1 MYKVILVDDNPIICK
16 ALENRIPWDELGL
29 ELSGVCHD
37 GSDVPDLIKKHAP
50 HIMITDIKMPI
61 LDGIALIEQLRSHG
75 YPLQIIIISG
85 YNVFKYLK
93 KAIDYDV
100 AGYLLKP
107 IQDEEL
113 MNSLQKAIGNL
124 KEQEIVSQM
133 SRSARI
139 LELRESKRNA
149 SGLLSSIIRGTESCV
164 QSGEALAELSF
175 PSSYQWL
182 LFQLPLQEERRLCE
196 FTIEDIVEYEDV
208 LRHRDRLACHLL
220 LPSDT
225 MLAVIAPSSEQFTSV
240 TDLVSQIL
248 QKDGIR
254 SSHTA
259 SKPFRSL
266 TGMQQELM
274 ETIAGLYGQLYPSR
288 FTAAPAGHAPFLT
301 LKDQQVIGMH
311 LSLHDY
317 KGALAYV
324 TEKLDQCLAA
334 APTPSQ
340 LDTFIKTV
348 FTWYSDYDP
357 AYYGMQEQ
365 MEAALLAGLAFSSK
379 HDMLDALAPMTES
392 AADSGSK
399 AMNVIHYIE
408 NHLNQ
413 PLTLNVLGKIFHHNS
428 IYLGQLIKKETGM
441 PFNQLVNKLRVE
453 RAEEMLRRNPDV
465 KLADL
470 AYQLGFSDSKYFSKV
485 FKKITGR
492 PPSQSADSEM

>member
-1 MYKVILVDDNPIICK
+1 MYKVIIADDNPIICK
-16 ALENRIPWDELGL
+16 ALESRIPWDELGL
-29 ELSGVCHD
+29 ELCGVCHD
-37 GSDVPDLIKKHAP
+37 GSDVPDLIRSQAP

-61 LDGIALIEQLRSHG
+61 LDGIALIEQLRSHR

-85 YNVFKYLK
+85 YNDFIYLK

-113 MNSLQKAIGNL
+113 LNSLQKVIGNL
-124 KEQEIVSQM
+124 KEQETFSQM

-139 LELRESKRNA
+139 LEMLESKRIA
-149 SGLLSSIIRGTESCV
+149 SGLLSAIIRGADSCI
-164 QSGEALAELSF
+164 QSGEALADLSF

-182 LFQLPLQEERRLCE
+182 LFQLPLQEDGRLCE
-196 FTIEDIVEYEDV
+196 FSIEDILEFEDA
-208 LRHRDRLACHLL
+208 LRHSYRLACHLF

-225 MLAVIAPSSEQFTSV
+225 MLAVISPYEHSDSV
-240 TDLVSQIL
+240 TDLVSQL
-248 QKDGIR
+248 LREDGIR
-254 SSHTA
+254 SSYAA

-266 TGMQQELM
+266 SGMQLELM
-274 ETIAGLYGQLYPSR
+274 ETISGLYGQLYPGR

-301 LKDQQVIGMH
+301 LKDQQAIGMH

-324 TEKLDQCLAA
+324 TEQLDQCLAS
-334 APTPSQ
+334 APTPGQ

-348 FTWYSDYDP
+348 IKWYSDYDA
-357 AYYGMQEQ
+357 AYYDMQEQ
-365 MEAALLAGLAFSSK
+365 MDAALLAALAFSSRQ
-379 HDMLDALAPMTES
+379 DMLDAVAPMAEPAS
-392 AADSGSK
+392 DSGSK
-399 AMNVIHYIE
+399 ATYVIQYIE

-413 PLTLNVLGKIFHHNS
+413 PLTLNMLSKIFHHNS

-492 PPSQSADSEM
+492 PPSQSAESEM

>member
-1 MYKVILVDDNPIICK
+1 MYKVILADDNPIICQ
-16 ALENRIPWDELGL
+16 ALESRIPWDELGL

-37 GSDVPDLIKKHAP
+37 GSDVLDLIETHAP

-75 YPLQIIIISG
+75 LPLQIIIISG
-85 YNVFKYLK
+85 YNDFIYLK

-113 MNSLQKAIGNL
+113 MNSLRKAIGHL
-124 KEQEIVSQM
+124 KEQEIVSQI
-133 SRSARI
+133 SRSAHI

-149 SGLLSSIIRGTESCV
+149 SGLLSAIIRGAETCV
-164 QSGEALAELSF
+164 QSGEALADLSF

-182 LFQLPLQEERRLCE
+182 LFQLPLQEDGGVSEV
-196 FTIEDIVEYEDV
+196 TIEDILEYENS
-208 LRHRDRLACHLL
+208 LRHRHRLACHLL

-225 MLAVIAPSSEQFTSV
+225 LLAVISPYEYSASV
-240 TDLVSQIL
+240 SDLVSKL
-248 QKDGIR
+248 LGEDGIQ
-254 SSHTA
+254 TA
-259 SKPFRSL
+259 HAASMPFRSL
-266 TGMQQELM
+266 ISMQQELM
-274 ETIAGLYGQLYPSR
+274 ETIAGLYGQLYSSR
-288 FTAAPAGHAPFLT
+288 FTSAPAGHAPFLT
-301 LKDQQVIGMH
+301 LKDQQMIGMH

-317 KGALAYV
+317 KGSLAYIS
-324 TEKLDQCLAA
+324 EQLDQCLAA
-334 APTPSQ
+334 APTPGQ

-348 FTWYSDYDP
+348 FKWYSDYEP

-365 MEAALLAGLAFSSK
+365 MDAALLASLAFSSRA
-379 HDMLDALAPMTES
+379 DILNALAPTVEPAS
-392 AADSGSK
+392 ESGSK
-399 AMNVIHYIE
+399 AMNVVQYIE
-408 NHLNQ
+408 KHLNQ
-413 PLTLNVLGKIFHHNS
+413 PLTLNMLGKIFHHNS

-492 PPSQSADSEM
+492 PPSQSVESEM